1 MSVLTSPKTY
11 AGLAALQAVDAVAC
25 AIPVAPVA
33 KTLDTL
39 RIPQDIRWLLPAS
52 KAASVI
58 GLLSAGRVPA
68 LARLTTA
75 MLTVY
80 FVLAV
85 GAHIRARDRFVNAL
99 PAASFLAIYAA
110 LTWKGPDRVGGV
122 NPAAAQARP
131 ILSGNAMVPAYI
143 E

>member
-11 AGLAALQAVDAVAC
+11 AALAAFQAADGVAC
-25 AIPVAPVA
+25 AIPVPYITKV
-33 KTLDTL
+33 LDQL
-39 RIPQDIRWLLPAS
+39 GVPLNIRWILPVT

-58 GLLSAGRVPA
+58 GLLSASRIPA

-85 GAHIRARDRFVNAL
+85 GAHIRVRDRVVNTI
-99 PAASFLAIYAA
+99 PAASFLAIYAV
-110 LTWKGPDRVGGV
+110 LTAKGPDRD
-122 NPAAAQARP
+122 
-131 ILSGNAMVPAYI
+131 
-143 E
+143 